1 MPPKETHSTMNY
13 QNPPSAGFCIG
24 PSQMDNTMPEPLS
37 SSAAG
42 AYAASQTV
50 GGLKLFAAIAGV
62 VGAVLMIVIRPNLTR
77 KQMALHA
84 FVAAIVSVFATGP
97 AIAWVGPD
105 AFKTWEP
112 ETQRDLY
119 LIVALVLGALSW
131 GFVGALYYIR
141 EKLGTNPIEAIQ
153 EWRNMRSGGA
163 SVMGA
168 VRVSLAPKAPITAGG
183 PSGTGNEGKYD

>member
-1 MPPKETHSTMNY
+1 
-13 QNPPSAGFCIG
+13 
-24 PSQMDNTMPEPLS
+24 MPEPLS

-50 GGLKLFAAIAGV
+50 GGVKLFAAIAGIA
-62 VGAVLMIVIRPNLTR
+62 GAILMIVIRPNLTR

-84 FVAAIVSVFATGP
+84 CVAAIVSVFATGP
-97 AIAWVGPD
+97 AIAWMGPD
-105 AFKTWEP
+105 SFKAWDP

-131 GFVGALYYIR
+131 GFVGALYYVR
-141 EKLGTNPIEAIQ
+141 EKLGTNPIEAIN

-163 SVMGA
+163 SVLGA
-168 VRVSLAPKAPITAGG
+168 TRVSLAPKTPITVG
-183 PSGTGNEGKYD
+183 GTGNQGKFD

>member
-1 MPPKETHSTMNY
+1 
-13 QNPPSAGFCIG
+13 
-24 PSQMDNTMPEPLS
+24 MDNTMPEPLS

-50 GGLKLFAAIAGV
+50 GGVKLFAAIAGIT
-62 VGAVLMIVIRPNLTR
+62 GAILMIVIRPNLTR

-97 AIAWVGPD
+97 VLAWFGPD
-105 AFKTWEP
+105 DFKMWEA

-119 LIVALVLGALSW
+119 LITALVLGALSW
-131 GFVGALYYIR
+131 GFVGALYYVR
-141 EKLGTNPIEAIQ
+141 EKLGTNPIEAIN

-168 VRVSLAPKAPITAGG
+168 MRVSLAPKSPITAGG
-183 PSGTGNEGKYD
+183 PAGTGNEGKFD